1 MAGRGAPR
9 VGTRRRTRR
18 VDSIAP
24 VRRRPTAVALAAL
37 VALTVLA
44 VTWALLQ
51 APHAGPLHAVAPKPT
66 THDLRATAGGSTARP
81 VDVVALGDSV
91 PSGAACGCVPFPVL
105 YGRLLAHRTGS
116 RVTVDDEG
124 VNGLDTTGL
133 VDQLRQRTVASAVRR
148 AQVVLVTIGANDFSD
163 HHDDV
168 TDGDC
173 GAVSECVDDEVAAV
187 REGLG
192 SALDRVRALRAGR
205 PTTVLVTGYWNVF
218 EDGDVAL
225 GASGA
230 AGLEASLTLTRRVNA
245 AIRGTARSAGAAY
258 VDLFPAF
265 QASGH
270 DITGL
275 LADDGD
281 HPDAAGHALI
291 ARTLVRAGRPLLR

>member
-1 MAGRGAPR
+1 MTERGAPR

-18 VDSIAP
+18 AVSIASD
-24 VRRRPTAVALAAL
+24 RRRPTPALLAA
-37 VALTVLA
+37 VVTATVLVVA
-44 VTWALLQ
+44 WALLQ
-51 APHAGPLHAVAPKPT
+51 GPLAGPLHAVAPTPT
-66 THDLRATAGGSTARP
+66 THDLQATAGTSTART
-81 VDVVALGDSV
+81 VHVVALGDSV
-91 PSGAACGCVPFPVL
+91 PSGAACGCDPFPVL
-105 YGRLLAHRTGS
+105 YGRLLAHHTGG

-124 VNGLDTTGL
+124 VNGLDTAGL
-133 VDQLRQRTVASAVRR
+133 LAQLRQPAVAGAVRR
-148 AQVVLVTIGANDFSD
+148 AGVVLVTIGANDFAD

-168 TDGDC
+168 TGGGC
-173 GAVSECVDDEVAAV
+173 GAGSECVDDEVGAM
-187 REGLG
+187 REGL
-192 SALDRVRALRAGR
+192 AAVLDRVRALRNR
-205 PTTVLVTGYWNVF
+205 HPTTVLVTGYWNVF
-218 EDGDVAL
+218 EDGDVAV

-245 AIRGTARSAGAAY
+245 AIQGAARSAGAAY

-291 ARTLVRAGRPLLR
+291 ARILLRAG